1 MIEKY
6 IKSVVQS
13 KLDHLPRHMI
23 LFVTSRCNLKCKQCF
38 YWEDM
43 DLNQGKF
50 DIKIEE
56 IEALANSKTLQK
68 LMWLQIG
75 GGEPFLRKDIGQ
87 IIQTFSRLPELRHIT
102 IPTNGYFID
111 LVAQEVE

>member
-6 IKSVVQS
+6 LKSVVQS
-13 KLDHLPRHMI
+13 HWDSLPRHLI

-56 IEALANSKTLQK
+56 VEALANSNTLQK
-68 LMWLQIG
+68 LMWVQIG
-75 GGEPFLRKDIGQ
+75 GGEPPEREPNGGGLGARVAWCWKAWGPGR
-87 IIQTFSRLPELRHIT
+87 TSRR
-102 IPTNGYFID
+102 
-111 LVAQEVE
+111 

>member
-1 MIEKY
+1 MLEKY
-6 IKSVVQS
+6 AKSVIQS
-13 KLDHLPRHMI
+13 HLDGLPRHLI

-56 IEALANSKTLQK
+56 VEALVGSKTLQK

-75 GGEPFLRKDIGQ
+75 GGEPQRGHVGTYFTERERKEGVSVK
-87 IIQTFSRLPELRHIT
+87 SRMGWR
-102 IPTNGYFID
+102 
-111 LVAQEVE
+111 QRSRRCS